1 MAEERW
7 VRRPGFVTRRVAG
20 ETVVVPVLSAATR
33 VEAGGPQLD
42 FVVLN
47 ETAEALWAALST
59 ARSVPELARE
69 LMNSYDLREDEAIAD
84 CSAFVASLKEIGAV
98 AATG

>member
-1 MAEERW
+1 MSDERW

-20 ETVVVPVLSAATR
+20 ETVVVPVLAAANR
-33 VEAGGPQLD
+33 AEPGAAKLD

-47 ETAEALWAALST
+47 ETAELLWASLTT
-59 ARSVPELARE
+59 ARTVPELARE
-69 LMNSYDLREDEAIAD
+69 LMNSYDLREDAAIAD

-98 AATG
+98 AAME